1 MNMNLVR
8 LRKLAAE
15 HGDAG
20 SPDARDALIL
30 AFLQEL
36 GCILGKSVINAMT
49 DLEIRHC
56 YVKWTQAILAGATT
70 DSRHEWL
77 VRGVRLMLLDY
88 KEHSAEPIHKELP
101 INVVSLLNQAT
112 PNK

>member
-1 MNMNLVR
+1 MDMNLAR

-36 GCILGKSVINAMT
+36 NLVLAKPVIDAMP
-49 DLEIRHC
+49 DMEIRQC
-56 YVKWTQAILAGATT
+56 YVKWTQAILVEASME
-70 DSRHEWL
+70 DRHEWL
-77 VRGVRLMLLDY
+77 VRGVRLVLPDY
-88 KEHSAEPIHKELP
+88 SAPLVKPARKGLP
-101 INVVSLLNQAT
+101 ANVISLEKKNE
-112 PNK
+112 